1 MKLENLKSRESK
13 RAGGKLNNW
22 YKFAYAKTPMSM
34 RVNSEDGNDYQ
45 VVIKGII
52 EGDGNW
58 PDGEALRTSLIV
70 NLDES
75 NNTVETLNTIYTL
88 GNKHPEFDERWDK
101 SVQALVPWVELD
113 IPEFKIDLEH
123 CTDVPV
129 MLSYK
134 KHKQVNT
141 TIEEAPWCGSYS
153 TVDHPSFAALR
164 KHLKACGLIYMEE
177 SWINGDRV
185 LKPFKLNDILF
196 NEGDQ
201 FVCASAMKYHLEV
214 ETEDEQENN

>member
-1 MKLENLKSRESK
+1 MSK
-13 RAGGKLNNW
+13 RQGGKLNNW
-22 YKFAYAKTPMSM
+22 YKFAYAKIPMSM

-58 PDGEALRTSLIV
+58 PDGEHLRTSLIV

-75 NNTVETLNTIYTL
+75 NNTVETLNTLYTL

-101 SVQALVPWVELD
+101 SIQALVPWVDLEV
-113 IPEFKIDLEH
+113 PEFFISLEY
-123 CTDVPV
+123 CTSVPV
-129 MLSYK
+129 TFQYRKVRQENVLTEDS
-134 KHKQVNT
+134 
-141 TIEEAPWCGSYS
+141 PWCS
-153 TVDHPSFAALR
+153 TVSAIDHPSFAALR
-164 KHLKACGLIYMEE
+164 RHLSACGLLYIEE
-177 SWINGDRV
+177 SWTNGDRV
-185 LKPFKLNDILF
+185 LKPFKLNGILF
-196 NEGDQ
+196 NEDDQ